1 LIKDLVFVIWCCYDF
16 SQAQDE
22 EKKIMEQE
30 LKAKLTDPS
39 TPLHFAVQRE
49 EVGACEKYSL

>member
-1 LIKDLVFVIWCCYDF
+1 MFVIWCCYDF